1 MKPVLYSFAYALDY
15 FRDLV
20 ADVPEREMS
29 AQRGGI
35 VNHSSWLVGH
45 LIFSCQELAAVVGV
59 PPWLPRDW
67 AKRYGPG
74 SAPESDASAYVS
86 KQVAL
91 DMLREAQTRLVQAI
105 ETLGD
110 EDLDRQFPQE
120 SLRDI
125 FPTVRHALTQVMIGH
140 TAYHIGQMSV
150 WRKSMGLPPIGRSF
164 E

>member
-1 MKPVLYSFAYALDY
+1 MKHVLHSFAYALDY

-29 AQRGGI
+29 SQRGGI
-35 VNHSSWLVGH
+35 VNHSSWLIGH

-67 AKRYGPG
+67 ARRYGPG
-74 SAPESDASAYVS
+74 SAPHSDASGYVS
-86 KQVAL
+86 KQEAL
-91 DMLREAQTRLVQAI
+91 AMLRDAQTRLTEAV
-105 ETLGD
+105 EKLGD
-110 EDLDRQFPQE
+110 EDLDRPLPQE
-120 SLRDI
+120 SLRNL
-125 FPTVRHALTQVMIGH
+125 FPTVRHALTQVLIGH

-150 WRKSMGLPPIGRSF
+150 WRKALGLPPIGRSF